1 MNPTNPPQD
10 PEEYPLLDEARHKAA
25 CFRDAWPPTMGD
37 CPSAVLLDR
46 LVAEVKR
53 LQMDLKFATAKAAY
67 FEHDA
72 DCCGG
77 CIKCLQLSRELD
89 AAEKAREA

>member
-1 MNPTNPPQD
+1 MIDLQEIVRTTFGQANPT
-10 PEEYPLLDEARHKAA
+10 PEFYVSVEDAKKLL
-25 CFRDAWPPTMGD
+25 
-37 CPSAVLLDR
+37 
-46 LVAEVKR
+46 AEVKR